1 MNRRQWLACSSA
13 AGLPLLPSGARAAY
27 AQPAVEKLAP
37 LKITDVKAI
46 LTQPSSGSL
55 CGKVLNPHP
64 DDLDRDLV
72 PRERDEEM
80 VALLDGVRILKSGRL
95 RGRYPQ
101 AGHAREDNAVV
112 R

>member
-46 LTQPSSGSL
+46 LTQPSSGHFAARSSIRTRMISIAIL
-55 CGKVLNPHP
+55 FRENAMKRWSPCSMACG
-64 DDLDRDLV
+64 
-72 PRERDEEM
+72 
-80 VALLDGVRILKSGRL
+80 
-95 RGRYPQ
+95 Y
-101 AGHAREDNAVV
+101 
-112 R
+112 